1 MALQVRILRQY
12 CAGLLQ
18 SPLLAAMVTRT
29 TEERVEFANGAVF
42 EVATNDANLVRGRS
56 TTVRR

>member
-1 MALQVRILRQY
+1 VRILRQY

-42 EVATNDANLVRGRS
+42 EVATTDANLVRGRS